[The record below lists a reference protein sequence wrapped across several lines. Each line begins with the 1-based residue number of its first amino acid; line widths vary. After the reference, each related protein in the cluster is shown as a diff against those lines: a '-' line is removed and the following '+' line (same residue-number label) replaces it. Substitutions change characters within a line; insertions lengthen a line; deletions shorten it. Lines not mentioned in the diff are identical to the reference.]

1 MVCHLQRRFSRSIM
15 SMRFYINTTIRAA
28 ISEPL
33 LRTRNAWRP
42 AGGLRLPLDGDR
54 DRATVELDPC
64 DLDRIHD
71 SARHVD
77 EDRRS
82 HADLER
88 SRSDNASLLKSR
100 VTHRCPSPRAAGEG
114 VDYRSGGTA
123 VGGPNRVPVLQPC
136 LAFHWRPIEFSVRTA
151 RIAD

>member
-1 MVCHLQRRFSRSIM
+1 
-15 SMRFYINTTIRAA
+15 MRG
-28 ISEPL
+28 
-33 LRTRNAWRP
+33 WP
-42 AGGLRLPLDGDR
+42 AGGLRLAFHGDR
-54 DRATVELDPC
+54 DRAAVELDPC
-64 DLDRIHD
+64 NFNRIHD
-71 SARHVD
+71 PARNVD

-100 VTHRCPSPRAAGEG
+100 VTHRSPSHRAAGEG

-136 LAFHWRPIEFSVRTA
+136 LAFPWRRTEFLQAEQAMGRLNE
-151 RIAD
+151 